1 MDANTKAKL
10 EAMQKASKRAAAI
23 RETREHFLTMRK
35 GMEMKI
41 SKRVRISVA
50 AILWLLCAG
59 MALAETVHVRST
71 RIESRNE
78 LMPGNQRPGL
88 FGAEYQYTAYTV
100 ESANRLLVLESATT
114 HRLQIGQDY
123 EVAKATDD
131 GIVLLVP
138 TKNGKLA
145 KVEFYIKAAEEL
157 AAK

>member
-78 LMPGNQRPGL
+78 LMPGNQRPG
-88 FGAEYQYTAYTV
+88 GN
-100 ESANRLLVLESATT
+100 ESGYRDRYCLYGFYPDGGDYRTGRYAFNR
-114 HRLQIGQDY
+114 Y
-123 EVAKATDD
+123 
-131 GIVLLVP
+131 
-138 TKNGKLA
+138 
-145 KVEFYIKAAEEL
+145 
-157 AAK
+157 